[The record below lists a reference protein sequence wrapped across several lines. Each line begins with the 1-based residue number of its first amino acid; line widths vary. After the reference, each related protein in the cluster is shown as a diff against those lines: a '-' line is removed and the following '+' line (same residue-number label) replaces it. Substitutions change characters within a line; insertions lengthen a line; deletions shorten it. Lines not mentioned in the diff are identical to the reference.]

1 MKTTLGR
8 LAAYA
13 CIVLA
18 AIILFLPMR
27 AGREDKLILGAYTL
41 SLKPGERFILGY
53 ALDSAEE
60 QTVAFALEAPNIAS
74 VDASGMITAVSPG
87 KTRVNVRTSGGIT
100 KKVAVTVEGV
110 PVTSF
115 SLNVDA
121 LELNK
126 GDVSGLSC
134 VYNEGASAR
143 SVEWYS
149 ANEAVAQVDGAGRVS
164 AVGAGETYIV
174 AMTDDGFSA
183 AAKVTVNVRGTAVS
197 IVPSTMTLGVGT
209 RLQLRTSLLPAD
221 STDTPLSWTSTATNV
236 ISIGE
241 SGIVH
246 AIAPGVATITLRT
259 KGGLANSATITVEP
273 AAMDFQLTPTSVTI
287 ERGSKFSLDAQ
298 LIGDSA
304 SVNHHIDWTSD
315 NPAVATVENG
325 VLNAIASGTA
335 TVTATADGFTGACRV
350 RVQTTVQ
357 KIELNLTE
365 ITLLREEARNPIQL
379 IATVTP
385 ADADDPSV
393 KFISDNELVAT
404 VAQDGTVTP
413 TGGYGTAHIIA
424 TAAGGAEAR
433 FTINV
438 VTAPATPEPTAETA
452 K

>member
-1 MKTTLGR
+1 M
-8 LAAYA
+8 
-13 CIVLA
+13 
-18 AIILFLPMR
+18 
-27 AGREDKLILGAYTL
+27 
-41 SLKPGERFILGY
+41 
-53 ALDSAEE
+53 
-60 QTVAFALEAPNIAS
+60 
-74 VDASGMITAVSPG
+74 
-87 KTRVNVRTSGGIT
+87 
-100 KKVAVTVEGV
+100 
-110 PVTSF
+110 
-115 SLNVDA
+115 
-121 LELNK
+121 
-126 GDVSGLSC
+126 
-134 VYNEGASAR
+134 
-143 SVEWYS
+143 
-149 ANEAVAQVDGAGRVS
+149 
-164 AVGAGETYIV
+164 
-174 AMTDDGFSA
+174 
-183 AAKVTVNVRGTAVS
+183 
-197 IVPSTMTLGVGT
+197 
-209 RLQLRTSLLPAD
+209 
-221 STDTPLSWTSTATNV
+221 

-246 AIAPGVATITLRT
+246 AIAPGIATITLRT
-259 KGGLANSATITVEP
+259 KGGLANSATITVES
-273 AAMDFQLTPTSVTI
+273 AAMDLQLTPTSVTI
-287 ERGSKFSLDAQ
+287 KRGSKFSLDAQ

-335 TVTATADGFTGACRV
+335 TVTATADGFTATCRV

-452 K
+452 A